1 MSLRSR
7 ITGPEEQGSARPGRE
22 DGHLVAVFRAKLLEE
37 IDLAE
42 MSSLATADRRA
53 RLERVL
59 GHIISREGPVLSGA
73 ERTQLIRRVVDEAL
87 GLGVLEPLLEDPSI
101 TEIMV
106 NGPDAIFVERAGRVE
121 QLPMRFASHEQLMQ
135 TIERIVSTVNRR
147 VDESHPM
154 VDARLPSGERVNVII
169 PPLSLTGATLTIRRF
184 PRAYTLP
191 ELIQLGS
198 LDEHLLMLLAAFV
211 RARLNVI
218 VSGGTGSGKTT
229 LLNAL
234 SGLIPGHERIITIE
248 DSAELQLQQAH
259 VVRLESRPAN
269 VEGKGHIT
277 IRDLVR
283 NSLRMRPDRI
293 IVGEVRGGE
302 TLDMLQA
309 MSTGHDGSLATVHA
323 NSAED
328 ALMRLQT
335 LGSMAE
341 VQIPF
346 EALRDQI
353 NSAVDVV
360 VQLSRGADG
369 SRRLAEI
376 AVLVSHGREPF
387 RIATVSRHHPG
398 PRARTAPPRA
408 GSNISRCPA
417 PSPTASTSP
426 ERAYPRLRR
435 HRHRRPRP
443 RPRGAGM
450 TDPTRLALGAA
461 LLCLLLAVAGVHV
474 YASGRAQRQALVDRL
489 SATSAPPAG
498 RGRRFTGIDRRVRR
512 TRLGRDL
519 SLRLSATGLDVTVGE
534 FTVYA
539 LAATAALWLIASAA
553 LAPFFGPIAALAA
566 AWGAVVFLNW
576 QRQKRIEA
584 FINQLPDVARLLANA
599 TAAGLALRTALAMA
613 AEELE
618 APAGEELSRVADQL
632 ALGRSVDA
640 ALGELAERL
649 PSRELVVLVTTLV
662 LSNQAGG
669 TVVSSL
675 RNLTATLEERKETR
689 REVRTMLSEVHATAL
704 TVPALGL
711 GSLLLINSQNEGA
724 LARVTGSALGQILIL
739 IALGLYAV
747 GFLVIRRLGKIEV

>member
-1 MSLRSR
+1 
-7 ITGPEEQGSARPGRE
+7 
-22 DGHLVAVFRAKLLEE
+22 
-37 IDLAE
+37 
-42 MSSLATADRRA
+42 
-53 RLERVL
+53 
-59 GHIISREGPVLSGA
+59 
-73 ERTQLIRRVVDEAL
+73 
-87 GLGVLEPLLEDPSI
+87 
-101 TEIMV
+101 
-106 NGPDAIFVERAGRVE
+106 
-121 QLPMRFASHEQLMQ
+121 
-135 TIERIVSTVNRR
+135 
-147 VDESHPM
+147 
-154 VDARLPSGERVNVII
+154 
-169 PPLSLTGATLTIRRF
+169 
-184 PRAYTLP
+184 
-191 ELIQLGS
+191 
-198 LDEHLLMLLAAFV
+198 
-211 RARLNVI
+211 
-218 VSGGTGSGKTT
+218 
-229 LLNAL
+229 
-234 SGLIPGHERIITIE
+234 
-248 DSAELQLQQAH
+248 
-259 VVRLESRPAN
+259 
-269 VEGKGHIT
+269 
-277 IRDLVR
+277 
-283 NSLRMRPDRI
+283 
-293 IVGEVRGGE
+293 
-302 TLDMLQA
+302 
-309 MSTGHDGSLATVHA
+309 
-323 NSAED
+323 
-328 ALMRLQT
+328 
-335 LGSMAE
+335 
-341 VQIPF
+341 
-346 EALRDQI
+346 
-353 NSAVDVV
+353 
-360 VQLSRGADG
+360 
-369 SRRLAEI
+369 
-376 AVLVSHGREPF
+376 
-387 RIATVSRHHPG
+387 
-398 PRARTAPPRA
+398 
-408 GSNISRCPA
+408 
-417 PSPTASTSP
+417 
-426 ERAYPRLRR
+426 
-435 HRHRRPRP
+435 
-443 RPRGAGM
+443 M

-461 LLCLLLAVAGVHV
+461 LLGLLLAVAGIDV

-489 SATSAPPAG
+489 SATAAPPAG

-539 LAATAALWLIASAA
+539 LATTAALWLIASAA

>member
-1 MSLRSR
+1 
-7 ITGPEEQGSARPGRE
+7 
-22 DGHLVAVFRAKLLEE
+22 
-37 IDLAE
+37 
-42 MSSLATADRRA
+42 
-53 RLERVL
+53 
-59 GHIISREGPVLSGA
+59 
-73 ERTQLIRRVVDEAL
+73 
-87 GLGVLEPLLEDPSI
+87 
-101 TEIMV
+101 
-106 NGPDAIFVERAGRVE
+106 
-121 QLPMRFASHEQLMQ
+121 
-135 TIERIVSTVNRR
+135 
-147 VDESHPM
+147 
-154 VDARLPSGERVNVII
+154 
-169 PPLSLTGATLTIRRF
+169 
-184 PRAYTLP
+184 
-191 ELIQLGS
+191 
-198 LDEHLLMLLAAFV
+198 
-211 RARLNVI
+211 
-218 VSGGTGSGKTT
+218 
-229 LLNAL
+229 
-234 SGLIPGHERIITIE
+234 
-248 DSAELQLQQAH
+248 
-259 VVRLESRPAN
+259 
-269 VEGKGHIT
+269 
-277 IRDLVR
+277 
-283 NSLRMRPDRI
+283 
-293 IVGEVRGGE
+293 
-302 TLDMLQA
+302 
-309 MSTGHDGSLATVHA
+309 
-323 NSAED
+323 
-328 ALMRLQT
+328 
-335 LGSMAE
+335 
-341 VQIPF
+341 
-346 EALRDQI
+346 
-353 NSAVDVV
+353 
-360 VQLSRGADG
+360 
-369 SRRLAEI
+369 
-376 AVLVSHGREPF
+376 
-387 RIATVSRHHPG
+387 
-398 PRARTAPPRA
+398 
-408 GSNISRCPA
+408 
-417 PSPTASTSP
+417 
-426 ERAYPRLRR
+426 
-435 HRHRRPRP
+435 
-443 RPRGAGM
+443 M

-461 LLCLLLAVAGVHV
+461 LLLAVAGIHV

-489 SATSAPPAG
+489 SATAAPPAG

-539 LAATAALWLIASAA
+539 LATTAALWLIASAA